1 MKTLNE
7 TFKWG
12 RFLVLAGAVS
22 FSIASCNTN
31 DDPDPTP
38 EDPASNPPTPSF
50 GEGYGTLS
58 AVETVT
64 TFDPGFGVPVQEI
77 DMGIAAAAF
86 FDGTSYDSFVNA
98 GTVTAEGEELTQ
110 YENNSYAFTPTQ
122 TEPTGLDFGSNATWT
137 VSGAGDIPSFTHTT
151 SIGFP
156 VLGTITSS
164 DEIPASGD
172 YTLTVS
178 NVSNSDSV
186 YFMLG
191 GVVHV
196 EGPNA
201 ASSTFT
207 EAEIDGMGTGAN
219 FAQVAPYKIESAMK
233 SGKQFFFVMEKVKT
247 QSVTIE

>member
-7 TFKWG
+7 AFKWG
-12 RFLVLAGAVS
+12 RFLTLAAAVS
-22 FSIASCNTN
+22 VSISSCNTE
-31 DDPDPTP
+31 DSEPPS
-38 EDPASNPPTPSF
+38 DPASNPPTPTI

-77 DMGIAAAAF
+77 PLGIAAAVF
-86 FDGTSYDSFVNA
+86 FDGANYDSFVNA
-98 GTVTAEGEELTQ
+98 GAVTAEGENLSQ
-110 YENNSYAFTPTQ
+110 YENNSYAFTPDQ
-122 TEPTGLDFGSNATWT
+122 NNPSGLDFGSTATWT
-137 VSGAGDIPSFTHTT
+137 VGGAGDIPAFNHTT

-156 VLGTITSS
+156 GLGAITS
-164 DEIPASGD
+164 DETVPGTGD
-172 YTLTVS
+172 YVLTVAS
-178 NVSNSDSV
+178 VSGADSV

-191 GVVHV
+191 GVIHV
-196 EGPNA
+196 EAGNA
-201 ASSTFT
+201 TSSTFT